1 MSEFTEKT
9 PTLDNYWRSI
19 ILFGRNVASYKFA
32 LSKSLLELRDRKND
46 LITLEELADP
56 FSRHICEHIKH
67 SPKQSTSS
75 SSNFLNAC
83 VSYNNGGL
91 SHDDLISRTKSL
103 GFNNVIDAFHVVNQG
118 DVPERFFMDERKENG
133 GIRLTDNLFK
143 LFDDKQS
150 NSLQSETEARWRL
163 VETAWDLNISRN
175 LINIEFDAE
184 NNQLFTKRGERNRVA
199 VTSCRDALNGYQ
211 KGKCF
216 YCYTNVSVVSGD
228 ADLSDVDHFF
238 PNVLKSDSLGLNID
252 GVWNL
257 VLACQSC
264 NRGPS
269 GKFAKLPTV
278 KLLVRLNA
286 RNEFLIGS
294 HHPLRETLIQQTGK
308 TREARKSFMQYMY
321 DQSIKTLI
329 HTWEPEQ
336 QAGDLF

>member
-143 LFDDKQS
+143 LFDDKLYPVS
-150 NSLQSETEARWRL
+150 AYW
-163 VETAWDLNISRN
+163 
-175 LINIEFDAE
+175 
-184 NNQLFTKRGERNRVA
+184 TKC
-199 VTSCRDALNGYQ
+199 S
-211 KGKCF
+211 
-216 YCYTNVSVVSGD
+216 
-228 ADLSDVDHFF
+228 
-238 PNVLKSDSLGLNID
+238 
-252 GVWNL
+252 
-257 VLACQSC
+257 
-264 NRGPS
+264 
-269 GKFAKLPTV
+269 
-278 KLLVRLNA
+278 
-286 RNEFLIGS
+286 
-294 HHPLRETLIQQTGK
+294 
-308 TREARKSFMQYMY
+308 
-321 DQSIKTLI
+321 
-329 HTWEPEQ
+329 
-336 QAGDLF
+336 